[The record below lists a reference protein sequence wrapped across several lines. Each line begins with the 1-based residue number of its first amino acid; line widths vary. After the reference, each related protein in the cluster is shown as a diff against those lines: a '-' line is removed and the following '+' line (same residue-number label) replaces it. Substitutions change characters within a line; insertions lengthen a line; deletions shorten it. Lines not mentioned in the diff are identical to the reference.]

1 MYNAFMTQVAEER
14 LSFTPAGAEKARE
27 LIASS
32 DHDNAAIRV
41 FIKSGGCSGYQYGM
55 NIDNRRL
62 DGDLEFVDSGVPLV
76 IDPRSYELLKGSL
89 VDYTENLMGGG
100 FAVRNP
106 NASSECGCGHSF
118 RMDNRPAPTPG
129 SGSCS

>member
-1 MYNAFMTQVAEER
+1 MTQIAVEK

-27 LIASS
+27 LIDNSG
-32 DHDNAAIRV
+32 DENAAVRV
-41 FIKSGGCSGYQYGM
+41 FIKSGGCSGFQYGM
-55 NIDNRRL
+55 NIDTRRL
-62 DGDLEFVDSGVPLV
+62 EGDLEYVEHGVPLV
-76 IDPRSYELLKGSL
+76 VDPRSWELLKGSL

-118 RMDNRPAPTPG
+118 RMDGRPAPTPG

>member
-1 MYNAFMTQVAEER
+1 MTQVAEEK
-14 LSFTPAGAEKARE
+14 LTFTPEGAEKARE

-32 DHDNAAIRV
+32 DKENAAIRV

-55 NIDNRRL
+55 NIDHRRL
-62 DGDLEFVDSGVPLV
+62 DGDREYIDNGVPLV
-76 IDPRSYELLKGSL
+76 VDSRSWELLKGSL

-118 RMDNRPAPTPG
+118 RMDGRPAPTPG